1 MFRALQNTD
10 SQDNELRIISFHS
23 VSPPPASSTGSASS
37 SKQRQKEHF
46 HHLAY
51 LKLALIVCHFQLC
64 SSPPFVPVGTP
75 PHDTAISFTCQ

>member
-23 VSPPPASSTGSASS
+23 VSPLQLPLPGQPLPLKETEGTFPSSG
-37 SKQRQKEHF
+37 
-46 HHLAY
+46 L
-51 LKLALIVCHFQLC
+51 LKTCSIVCHFQLC